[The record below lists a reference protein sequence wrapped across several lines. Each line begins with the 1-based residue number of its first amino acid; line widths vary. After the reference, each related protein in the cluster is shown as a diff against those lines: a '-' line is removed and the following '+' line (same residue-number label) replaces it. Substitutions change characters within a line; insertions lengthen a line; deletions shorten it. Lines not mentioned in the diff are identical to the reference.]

1 MDVASVLSNVAKTQN
16 ILKLLTFLQLTTYLW
31 PPEATVKDGES
42 ADFVIIGGGTAGSII
57 ASYLAKYENISVL
70 VIEAGGMGEYET
82 QQPGLFTYLRNT
94 EYDWQFRI
102 ERDVTMKS
110 QDKRVI
116 QQGKVLGGCSQV
128 GFLGYGIGHPRDY
141 DRWAVITN
149 DSSWKLEN
157 LHPLIKRTEKLTD
170 EAILNSPD
178 VAFHGTE
185 GKVRIK
191 KYHSGINDGF
201 FEAYKEMGI
210 NVINDFNANH
220 TFGYTNGYVTIG
232 QGNRQSTAY
241 SFLSPERDNPNLR
254 VLYHSVAAK
263 IIFDENKRAV
273 AVRVL
278 TKDKQYITINVK
290 KEVIV
295 TAGTFKSPQLLMLS
309 GIGPRQHLESKNIKV
324 VSDLPVGRNL
334 QDHPSVVM
342 AHKMGPIRPVPPR
355 NPHEQV
361 VQIMEGR
368 VAVAERQK
376 RADYLLRSA
385 LTFKQSSLLQLC
397 SFVFNIR
404 DEVCDRIAKSTSG
417 REVNFVTHL
426 LMYPDSRGEV
436 ILNNTDPEAN
446 PIIKLRYYS
455 NPRDIER
462 HAIYLEHYNRI
473 VNTSYYR
480 RLNAEFVDPGLEKCQ
495 GLAKG
500 THAYWKCYVL
510 EMASTLNNFVGTCAL
525 GSVVDSELR
534 VIGVKGVR
542 VADSSVMPEIVGAIV
557 QATVNV
563 IAQKLVEILI
573 KDYNLSA
580 R

>member
-31 PPEATVKDGES
+31 PPEASVKDGES

-102 ERDVTMKS
+102 ERDVTMKPR
-110 QDKRVI
+110 DKRVI

-128 GFLGYGIGHPRDY
+128 GFLGYDIGHPRDY
-141 DRWAVITN
+141 DKWAAITN

-157 LHPLIKRTEKLTD
+157 LYPLIKRTEKVTD
-170 EAILNSPD
+170 ETILNSPD

-185 GKVRIK
+185 GKLRIK

-220 TFGYTNGYVTIG
+220 TFGYTNGYVTVG

-254 VLYHSVAAK
+254 VLYHSVAEK

-278 TKDKQYITINVK
+278 TKDKKYITINVK

-368 VAVAERQK
+368 VVVDEHQK

-385 LTFKQSSLLQLC
+385 LTFKQSSVLQLC

-404 DEVCDRIAKSTSG
+404 DEVCDRIAKATSG
-417 REVNFVTHL
+417 KEVNFVTHL

-462 HAIYLEHYNRI
+462 HAICLEHYNRI

-480 RLNAEFVDPGLEKCQ
+480 SLNAEFVDPGLENCK
-495 GLAKG
+495 GLEQG

-510 EMASTLNNFVGTCAL
+510 GMASTLNNFVGTCAM

-542 VADSSVMPEIVGAIV
+542 VADSSVMPEIVGATV
-557 QATVNV
+557 QATVNI
-563 IAQKLVEILI
+563 IAQKLVDILI
-573 KDYNLSA
+573 KDHNLSA